1 MKYLIVLPLVF
12 LTGCGVGIENDRLQE
27 RRYAEYQ
34 RVQKYNTDM
43 CMKSSGTM
51 AFRRVQNWEMI
62 CDTHKLYGSV
72 A

>member
-43 CMKSSGTM
+43 CMKSSGTIVLSQWDWH
-51 AFRRVQNWEMI
+51 FVECKI
-62 CDTHKLYGSV
+62 GK
-72 A
+72 